1 MLQQIAQKIM
11 ACCRRLCGGKKAVV
25 VLSEVSLFDGNIGG
39 YFCFLHRDLKRQK
52 KNPHQNQ
59 TTKTTKKPQTTRY
72 PHPKTNTFSVAVLC
86 LFQQRELQIQ
96 NTTLVNCGVSST

>member
-52 KNPHQNQ
+52 KTPIKTKQQKRQRNPKRQD
-59 TTKTTKKPQTTRY
+59 TPTPKPTHFLWQFCAYFSNASCKFRI
-72 PHPKTNTFSVAVLC
+72 PHL
-86 LFQQRELQIQ
+86 
-96 NTTLVNCGVSST
+96 